1 MFAYLPLHQ
10 EPLSEL
16 NVDFLRR
23 ESNSYLDRQDE
34 DFMEEVELSFAGA
47 DQDFVPVQEE
57 EFDLTNG
64 LDYIE
69 AQTCVDVPNLHDDNV
84 ELLSPTV
91 PTVKPEDM
99 FKKTRQAR
107 FSQVS
112 FEGRPQIQKKDSKPE
127 DMFQKTRQARFS
139 QASLEISAHRARE

>member
-1 MFAYLPLHQ
+1 MPLHQ

-16 NVDFLRR
+16 NVDVLGR

-34 DFMEEVELSFAGA
+34 DFIEGAELSFSGT
-47 DQDFVPVQEE
+47 DRDFVPVQGE
-57 EFDLTNG
+57 EFDLTNR

-84 ELLSPTV
+84 ELPSPTV
-91 PTVKPEDM
+91 PMVEPEDM

-107 FSQVS
+107 FSQAR
-112 FEGRPQIQKKDSKPE
+112 FEARPQIHKKDCKPE

-139 QASLEISAHRARE
+139 QAGLEISAHRARE